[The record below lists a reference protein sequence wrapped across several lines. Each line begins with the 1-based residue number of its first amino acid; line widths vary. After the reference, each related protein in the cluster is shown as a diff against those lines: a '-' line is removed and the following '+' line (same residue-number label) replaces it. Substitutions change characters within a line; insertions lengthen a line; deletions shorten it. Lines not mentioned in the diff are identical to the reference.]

1 MFMMNNYKVR
11 TYFFFMLFTIT
22 TTNLFCQQD
31 TTDTDYSVDTMI
43 IAQDSSIQ
51 KKWNYKFNYSGLI
64 NQASFSN
71 WVSGGQGF
79 FAFENCINLN
89 LDFENKN
96 WTFINTYSQTY
107 GMTWI
112 QDDKFRKAQDNIEF
126 HSKLMKKVK
135 KNISTILFL
144 DLFTQVSPSVIND
157 QNIRISNFFSPAF
170 ITEGLAFEYI
180 VDSINL
186 GIVFSPIAAKHTI
199 VLDPLVDGT
208 QFGLETNNGVYHKIG
223 LYFSFQLNKTIM
235 ERTQLTTNLFLFS
248 NYLNFGKID
257 IRWNNLVSITANKW
271 LTINLNTYLIY
282 NQDVLFSV
290 YDEINGV
297 QQIIDNERKI
307 QFSQS
312 IGIGVNFNSK

>member
-1 MFMMNNYKVR
+1 
-11 TYFFFMLFTIT
+11 MLLPVATAS
-22 TTNLFCQQD
+22 LFCQQD
-31 TTDTDYSVDTMI
+31 TTVTDSSVDTII
-43 IAQDSSIQ
+43 IAQDLPMQ
-51 KKWNYKFNYSGLI
+51 KKWNNQFSYSGLI

-89 LDFENKN
+89 SDYQNKN
-96 WTFINTYSQTY
+96 WTFINAYSQTY
-107 GMTWI
+107 GLTWI
-112 QDDKFRKAQDNIEF
+112 QGDDKFRKAQDRIEY
-126 HSKLMKKVK
+126 HSKLMRKMK

-144 DLFTQVSPSVIND
+144 DLFTQISPSVTNE

-186 GIVFSPIAAKHTI
+186 SIVFSPIAAKHTF

-208 QFGLETNNGVYHKIG
+208 QFGLETNNGVYHKLG
-223 LYFSFQLNKTIM
+223 LYFSLQMNRKIM

-248 NYLNFGKID
+248 NYLNNFGKID
-257 IRWNNLVSITANKW
+257 VRWNNLVCIIVNKW
-271 LTINLNTYLIY
+271 MTVNLNTYLIY
-282 NQDVLFSV
+282 NRDVLFSV

-297 QQIIDNERKI
+297 QQIIDIERKV